1 MLPSELSWVASVE
14 NLSRCVTTSC
24 DAVSDPLILAG
35 VDTPIPLFPS
45 LSVIQLPD
53 ALAAR
58 LCKSL
63 LQAEA
68 HSGHLAF
75 QRTNLKESRLPDAL
89 SGHQWKPLLSADA

>member
-24 DAVSDPLILAG
+24 DADPLILAG

-53 ALAAR
+53 ALAAC

-75 QRTNLKESRLPDAL
+75 QRTNFKESRLPDAL
-89 SGHQWKPLLSADA
+89 DAHQWKPPLSAVA